1 MITALTTRDLLR
13 NALARTVIPYH
24 AYVKRY
30 NDQVAGIGPIIVRPV
45 QLQKPTEESAGVLTL
60 DPETVTSEQIAAITG
75 EVVALRCNICHRVVD
90 ACIAF
95 EYDGSDQWG
104 DYVEYEG
111 ETNVCRDCLHS
122 ALALLPTEYPANLS
136 IKDHD

>member
-1 MITALTTRDLLR
+1 MKPPVITALTTRDLLR
-13 NALARTVIPYH
+13 NAFARAVNPYH
-24 AYVKRY
+24 EYVKRY
-30 NDQVAGIGPIIVRPV
+30 NDQVAGIVVRSV
-45 QLQKPTEESAGVLTL
+45 QLPKPTEKDTEVLAL

-122 ALALLPTEYPANLS
+122 ALTLFPAE
-136 IKDHD
+136 